1 MKTLVA
7 VPCLDMVH
15 TDFAFALACMHHGE
29 GVSFAKSKSSLI
41 YDSRNGLTNLAIEHG
56 FDRVLF
62 IDSDMNFDNDLFY
75 KLSEDMDQGLDMVC
89 GIYTTRKPPIEPA
102 IYDDVGYD
110 LNDEQGKATPR
121 KRPFYNYPKDSL
133 FEIQACG
140 FGAVMVNTS
149 VLEEVKRKFGL
160 PFSPV
165 LGFGEDLSFCL
176 RAKELGKKM
185 FCDSRIKLGHIGYR
199 EYTEADLYG

>member
-15 TDFAFALACMHHGE
+15 ADFAFALACMHHGE
-29 GVSFAKSKSSLI
+29 GVSFAKSKSSLV
-41 YDSRNGLTNLAIEHG
+41 YDSRNGLCNLAIEHG

-62 IDSDMNFDNDLFY
+62 LDSDMNFENDLFY
-75 KLSEDMDQGLDMVC
+75 KLSEDMDKGLDIVC

-102 IYDDVGYD
+102 IYDDIGYD

-121 KRPFYNYPKDSL
+121 KHVFNNYPKDSL
-133 FEIQACG
+133 FEVQGCG
-140 FGAVMVNTS
+140 FGAVMVKAS
-149 VLEEVKRKFGL
+149 LLKEVNLKYGL

-165 LGFGEDLSFCL
+165 LGYGEDLSFCL
-176 RAKELGKKM
+176 RVKELGKKIY
-185 FCDSRIKLGHIGYR
+185 CDSRIKLGHIGCI
-199 EYTEADLYG
+199 EYTEADLHG